1 MQLNK
6 SVATINAILK
16 ILDIMSL
23 RSIFF
28 KNKFGFIIGALNPNM
43 SFFFTTCKCTKMD
56 RSGPKW
62 IEVVQMDRSGHKWTK
77 WNKDGPNGQIKT
89 KVDIIDR
96 I

>member
-1 MQLNK
+1 
-6 SVATINAILK
+6 
-16 ILDIMSL
+16 
-23 RSIFF
+23 
-28 KNKFGFIIGALNPNM
+28 
-43 SFFFTTCKCTKMD
+43 MD

-77 WNKDGPNGQIKT
+77 WNKDGTNGQIKT

>member
-1 MQLNK
+1 
-6 SVATINAILK
+6 
-16 ILDIMSL
+16 
-23 RSIFF
+23 
-28 KNKFGFIIGALNPNM
+28 
-43 SFFFTTCKCTKMD
+43 MD
-56 RSGPKW
+56 RSGLKW